1 MKKILRTF
9 ICAILLVVMAVSM
22 SACSDDGTQKK
33 LDDLST
39 RINRQQEMIEQLE
52 ETVKQQKE
60 KDEELERQNSALV
73 EANQKL
79 QASVTRLEN
88 SLPYKVVAT
97 ARTTSVWNK
106 RASSYVINTQASLQQ
121 LLDELDVEFASIFD
135 DEWEW
140 SLRMDD
146 GTVITKELF
155 YELYLYYNNKALVVS
170 IFSSGYM
177 PATVTKHYLWKDAD
191 TLHVEIDYTYGIL
204 DAVETVMVIM
214 EVDRGYVAGVNEVV
228 LDFN

>member
-22 SACSDDGTQKK
+22 AACSDDVTQKK
-33 LDDLST
+33 LDDLSI

-52 ETVKQQKE
+52 ETIKQQKE
-60 KDEELERQNSALV
+60 KDEELERHNSALV

-97 ARTTSVWNK
+97 AKTNSVWNK
-106 RASSYVINTQASLQQ
+106 HASSYVINTQASLQQ
-121 LLDELDVEFASIFD
+121 LLDELDVEFASIYD
-135 DEWEW
+135 TDGW

-170 IFSSGYM
+170 IFQSPCMG
-177 PATVTKHYLWKDAD
+177 TTINKNYLWKDAD
-191 TLHVEIDYTYGIL
+191 TLHVEIDYTYGISS
-204 DAVETVMVIM
+204 AIETVMVIM

-228 LDFN
+228 LDLN